1 MRSSVSSMETRQPT
15 LGLIGKLSG
24 SMKVTIIYV
33 STSDGTA
40 RARQLARA
48 RLLVL
53 RPRHWAAGSL
63 HLQIAGLYTDLGN

>member
-1 MRSSVSSMETRQPT
+1 METRQPT

-24 SMKVTIIYV
+24 NMKEVTIIIYL
-33 STSDGTA
+33 STYDGTA
-40 RARQLARA
+40 QARQLTRA

-53 RPRHWAAGSL
+53 RPRHSAAGSL